1 MTQITGKIRLVIVT
15 ALALVLITSCN
26 PTKEFEKEEEEKIQT
41 YLSSHPEIDFVRKA
55 SGLYYCDIVE
65 GSGNQPAIN
74 DSVFF
79 DYTMSLLDDFELQ
92 DTSYFAKIGEGF
104 LIRGVEEGLTYMK
117 EGGTAKLLIPSSL
130 GYGNSGYYFPAWTP
144 LLFDLKITRLV
155 PAEKK

>member
-1 MTQITGKIRLVIVT
+1 MNQITDRIRLVILT
-15 ALALVLITSCN
+15 ALATVLITSCD
-26 PTKEFEKEEEEKIQT
+26 PSKEFQEEHDKKIQT
-41 YLSSHPEIDFVRKA
+41 YLSSHPEIDFVKKA

-65 GSGNQPAIN
+65 GSGNQPVIN

-79 DYTMSLLDDFELQ
+79 DYTMSLLDDFEIQ
-92 DTSYFAKIGEGF
+92 DTSYYAKIGEGY
-104 LIRGVEEGLTYMK
+104 LIQGVEEGLTYMK
-117 EGGTAKLLIPSSL
+117 EGGTARLLIPSSL